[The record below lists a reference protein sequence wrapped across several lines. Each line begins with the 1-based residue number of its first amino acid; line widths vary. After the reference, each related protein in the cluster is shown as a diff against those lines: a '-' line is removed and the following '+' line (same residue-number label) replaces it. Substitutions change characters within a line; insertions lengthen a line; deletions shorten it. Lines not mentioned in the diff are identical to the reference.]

1 MTFLEYANV
10 SLEAIVSNRLRS
22 VLTTLGVTI
31 GSTAIILLI
40 SISLGA
46 SAEVTRLVEGLG
58 SNLFTV
64 APGRIRGAALG
75 GGGGGVSQLRL
86 AHAEKLQRDN
96 SFHLLVAPAL
106 NSVVTVAYGREA
118 RSGVIATGA
127 EPNFVEVRNWYPSR
141 GTFVKKTDIELARR
155 VAVIG
160 RTVQQE
166 LFSWGDV
173 IGREIVISS
182 EKFVIIGVMES
193 KGQLFDIDMDN
204 QVFIPLTTAQ
214 RLFGTS
220 TLSYIFARVP
230 RAEDI
235 PPAMTEAKRIL
246 KTSLPPDQFT
256 VKSQG
261 ETLDTVQSISIIFT
275 ALLGSVAG
283 VSLLVGGIGIMN
295 IMIVSVTERTR
306 EIGLRKALGAR
317 EGDILIQFLSEA
329 ILLSFMGGC
338 FGVLMSYLGAMGLAR
353 AYPTFAVRISPF
365 AVTLALLFSLGVG
378 TFFGVYP
385 AYRAA
390 RLDPIEALRHD

>member
-1 MTFLEYANV
+1 MTFLEHANV
-10 SLEAIVSNRLRS
+10 SLEAIVANRLRS
-22 VLTTLGVTI
+22 ILTTLGVTI

-58 SNLFTV
+58 SNLFMIS
-64 APGRIRGAALG
+64 PGRVKGAALG
-75 GGGGGVSQLRL
+75 GGGSTVSQLRL
-86 AHAEKLQRDN
+86 QHAEKLQKEN
-96 SFHLLVAPAL
+96 SFQLLVSPAI
-106 NSVVTVAYGREA
+106 NSAVTVAYGREA
-118 RSGVIATGA
+118 RSGVIATGV
-127 EPNFVEVRNWYPSR
+127 EPSFSEVRNWYPTR
-141 GTFVKKTDIELARR
+141 GTFVKKTDVDLARR
-155 VAVIG
+155 VAVLG
-160 RTVQQE
+160 QTVQQE
-166 LFSWGDV
+166 LFTWGDV
-173 IGREIVISS
+173 IGREIVISN
-182 EKFVIIGVMES
+182 EKFLVIGVMES
-193 KGQLFDIDMDN
+193 KGQLFDLDLDN

-220 TLSYIFARVP
+220 TLSFIFARVP

-235 PPAMTEAKRIL
+235 PPSMVEAKRIL
-246 KTSLPPDQFT
+246 RASLPPDQFT

-275 ALLGSVAG
+275 AMLGSVAG

-338 FGVLMSYLGAMGLAR
+338 FGVIMSYLGATGLSR
-353 AYPTFAVRISPF
+353 AYPTFAVSVSPF
-365 AVTLALLFSLGVG
+365 AVTLALGFSLAVG
-378 TFFGVYP
+378 SFFGVYP

-390 RLDPIEALRHD
+390 RLDPIEALRHE

>member
-10 SLEAIVSNRLRS
+10 SLEAIVANRLRS

-64 APGRIRGAALG
+64 GPGRIRGAALS

-86 AHAEKLQRDN
+86 EHAEKLQRDN
-96 SFHLLVAPAL
+96 SFQLLVSPAI

-118 RSGVIATGA
+118 RTGVIATGA
-127 EPNFVEVRNWYPSR
+127 EPNFTEVRNWYPSR
-141 GTFVKKTDIELARR
+141 GTFVKKTDVELARR
-155 VAVIG
+155 VVVIG

-193 KGQLFDIDMDN
+193 KGQLFDLDLDN

-214 RLFGTS
+214 RVFGTS
-220 TLSYIFARVP
+220 TLSFIFARVP
-230 RAEDI
+230 RRR
-235 PPAMTEAKRIL
+235 P
-246 KTSLPPDQFT
+246 S
-256 VKSQG
+256 
-261 ETLDTVQSISIIFT
+261 
-275 ALLGSVAG
+275 GS
-283 VSLLVGGIGIMN
+283 
-295 IMIVSVTERTR
+295 
-306 EIGLRKALGAR
+306 
-317 EGDILIQFLSEA
+317 
-329 ILLSFMGGC
+329 
-338 FGVLMSYLGAMGLAR
+338 
-353 AYPTFAVRISPF
+353 
-365 AVTLALLFSLGVG
+365 
-378 TFFGVYP
+378 
-385 AYRAA
+385 
-390 RLDPIEALRHD
+390 